1 MRINSG
7 RATAIPRSLLI
18 RRFVLGGRRLWVIG
32 TRQWR
37 FNSTPRT
44 IPQWCKGSTPG
55 NSTIAFLS
63 ASNLM
68 GRSCGLSRVVGSS
81 PIPGIF
87 RVSSTVEQPPQGV
100 IPRRPLSICKFIT
113 ARAVMIQPQHS
124 NQEAVCQT
132 TLMIMKTPISNS
144 PASAARGSRPK
155 RM

>member
-55 NSTIAFLS
+55 KSTVAFLP
-63 ASNLM
+63 AFNLM
-68 GRSCGLSRVVGSS
+68 GRSCGLSSVVGSS
-81 PIPGIF
+81 PACSITWG
-87 RVSSTVEQPPQGV
+87 SSSMVEQPPQGV
-100 IPRRPLSICKFIT
+100 IPRRPLPICNFIT
-113 ARAVMIQPQHS
+113 ARAVMVQLQPQPGDRS
-124 NQEAVCQT
+124 G
-132 TLMIMKTPISNS
+132 I
-144 PASAARGSRPK
+144 ARFALQIVHFFIYHFQN
-155 RM
+155 